1 MTRQLTPNQI
11 KVLRQIYESP
21 GPLVMDQRQRRTL
34 NVLARRG
41 LVTFKYCTGAGSKY
55 YDAIEARRK
64 APPAKVEQAIA
75 EALNS
80 RKGAKP

>member
-11 KVLRQIYESP
+11 KVLRQRYDAP

-41 LVTFKYCTGAGSKY
+41 LVTFRYCEGASKY
-55 YDAIEARRK
+55 YDAIEAKRK
-64 APPAKVEQAIA
+64 ATPAKVEEAIA
-75 EALNS
+75 EALES
-80 RKGAKP
+80 RRGAKP